1 MATQDG
7 SSVNIFPTHK
17 FSVPVNK
24 ANALA
29 SGIAKPTDSIVNEL
43 KIDFNPNRQYL
54 VKNEM
59 AIFAIIATSQF
70 KRPICFTSQQ
80 DLKDLGLDKYARQ
93 TGMTY
98 QLVPV
103 ANSAIDTDAAF
114 KNMMNNFTFGNAQNP
129 NVYFD
134 EENRR
139 HLNSIRYSIA
149 QVAFALA
156 VEGKKDSARQLLKKI
171 DLATNEKNFP
181 YGMTSNRG
189 NQHNYFSYVFL
200 QACYAADDKVLAK
213 KVSNSVM
220 KDLKQQIAYYKSL
233 GESMSE
239 DQFMQNADAAYQ
251 GKSTALSN
259 KQMSFVQD
267 ILTCYQLEAAI
278 TKLEEDAKVK

>member
-1 MATQDG
+1 
-7 SSVNIFPTHK
+7 
-17 FSVPVNK
+17 
-24 ANALA
+24 
-29 SGIAKPTDSIVNEL
+29 
-43 KIDFNPNRQYL
+43 
-54 VKNEM
+54 
-59 AIFAIIATSQF
+59 
-70 KRPICFTSQQ
+70 
-80 DLKDLGLDKYARQ
+80 
-93 TGMTY
+93 MTY

-103 ANSAIDTDAAF
+103 ANSPIDTDAAF
-114 KNMMNNFTFGNAQNP
+114 KNIMNKFSFGNAQNKD
-129 NVYFD
+129 VYFD

-149 QVAFALA
+149 EIALALA

-171 DLATNEKNFP
+171 DAVTNDKNFP

-200 QACYAADDKVLAK
+200 QACYAADDKALAK
-213 KVSNSVM
+213 KVSTSVV
-220 KDLKQQIAYYKSL
+220 KDIKQQLSYYRSL

-251 GKSTALSN
+251 GKPTALSN

-278 TKLEEDAKVK
+278 AKLETDLKVK